1 LSGTSQLVV
10 YVYPMSKWVS
20 FRAVAEAHIAQL
32 KRWYNV
38 RAFDEEAFPT
48 VYTVLLYMYSA
59 PILLHPFFYPIS
71 RSEKL
76 LRMRFGGVDNVI
88 GVDVADTNRI
98 SEYAVRLTE
107 NAEAL
112 IVPSNFA
119 KAAYVNS
126 GCRRPVYVV
135 PHGVPD
141 DWIGRAVAP
150 RFSLKW
156 IADYKEK
163 SGKKLLHFWVL
174 HSWYRKGEDIAYEV
188 FNRLVEERGDVALLV
203 RRPGSLDIYDSRVPY
218 TVSQGVLRVES
229 ASKYRS
235 VALWMEEGQLEELF
249 SMCDVFLLTSRGGGF
264 EHPPLLA
271 MAKGA
276 VVVGAKGGAWEDY
289 LPPWSLVDSHE
300 SPPVLPDNPIHI
312 GTGVEMDVERAVDR
326 LHSILDNMDDYK
338 ARVAE
343 YVDTRIRSEFTWS
356 RVGAILKE
364 IVDRYLY
371 QTAGRSVVVG
381 NADRP

>member
-1 LSGTSQLVV
+1 MSGTSQLVV
-10 YVYPMSKWVS
+10 YLYPMSKRVS
-20 FRAVAEAHIAQL
+20 FRVVAEAHIAQL

-48 VYTVLLYMYSA
+48 VYTVLLYMYNA

-71 RSEKL
+71 RYEKL
-76 LRMRFGGVDNVI
+76 LRMRFGNVDNVI

-119 KAAYVNS
+119 KTAYVNS

-141 DWIGRAVAP
+141 DWIGRAVTP

-156 IADYKEK
+156 VTDYKEK

-188 FNRLVEERGDVALLV
+188 FNRLVGERGDVALLV
-203 RRPGSLDIYDSRVPY
+203 RRPGALDLYDSRVPY
-218 TVSQGVLRVES
+218 TVSQGVLRVEA

-249 SMCDVFLLTSRGGGF
+249 SMCDVFLLASRGGSF

-276 VVVGAKGGAWEDY
+276 VAVGARGGAWEDY

-300 SPPVLPDNPIHI
+300 SPPVLPDNPIHT
-312 GTGVEMDVERAVDR
+312 GTGVEMDVEKAVDR
-326 LHSILDNMDDYK
+326 LHEVLDNMDDYK

-343 YVDTRIRSEFTWS
+343 YVDTRIKNEFTWS

-364 IVDRYLY
+364 IVAKYLY
-371 QTAGRSVVVG
+371 QTASRSVVVG
-381 NADRP
+381 DVDRP